1 MGLSIKRHMLSVL
14 GSRWSKAYK
23 FVPPRYSVQALELC
37 IAATGEIKENFS
49 EAQNFLPLFQ
59 RAMLNLKQCARD
71 EKMAKD
77 NMQNSDLLSAIW
89 LDLGPFNKRE
99 RVLAL

>member
-14 GSRWSKAYK
+14 GSCWSKAYK
-23 FVPPRYSVQALELC
+23 FVPPRYSLQALELC
-37 IAATGEIKENFS
+37 SASTGEIKHNFS
-49 EAQNFLPLFQ
+49 EAPNFLPLLQ
-59 RAMLNLKQCARD
+59 RAMLNLKQCARN

-89 LDLGPFNKRE
+89 LDSGTFNKRE

>member
-23 FVPPRYSVQALELC
+23 FVPPRYSVLALELC
-37 IAATGEIKENFS
+37 IAPTGEIKDNS
-49 EAQNFLPLFQ
+49 SQAQKFLPLFQ
-59 RAMLNLKQCARD
+59 RAMLNLKQCAHN

-77 NMQNSDLLSAIW
+77 NMQNSNLLSAIW
-89 LDLGPFNKRE
+89 LDFGTFNKRE
-99 RVLAL
+99 RALAL